1 LVAADLVW
9 LGTEAAGLAPFMLYA
24 AAAGGLVLAGVLLV
38 HGFRRRSAQVRLVET
53 LRDEIWEL
61 KERASQRDRAEAA
74 SEAKSRFLATVSH
87 EIRTPLG
94 GILGLAD
101 LLRQSELSAEQA
113 AYVEAITTSGSALAS
128 LIDEILDFSKIEAGK
143 LTLAQERFDLP
154 ALVEGVAEL
163 LAPRAQGKGLEI
175 ASSIGLDVPQWVIGD
190 AARLRQVLINLAGN
204 GVKFTATGG
213 VGISVGRDKEAGI
226 AFAVADTGPGVNPSQ
241 RSVIFEDFEQGDGS
255 TTRRHGGTGLGLAI
269 SRRIVARMGGSLA
282 LACPPG
288 GGSQFRFVIPLAR
301 AEHGRPVSPALARLN
316 LSGQT
321 ALIVAQSPFE
331 APFIG
336 ACLEA
341 AGASVVRAETL
352 IEALAVL
359 AHRLP
364 PELILVDCGIGED
377 GTRQLAET
385 ARSAGVGRSIV
396 LFSPFERRA
405 FGQATVKG
413 FDGWLVKPVRRG
425 SLLARLGHIESQ
437 PSREWT
443 AQAVALAPPGLRI
456 LLAEDNEINALIVR
470 RGLERMAA
478 EVVHARDGAAALE
491 LAEAAL
497 AGQRPAFDVIL
508 MDVRMPGLDGHE
520 AARRIRIA
528 EARGGH
534 RRVRIVALTANAF
547 EEDRQA
553 CLAAGIDEFLTKP
566 VDFNRLAQ
574 ALTAPDSVEP
584 GPQSAVGRTAMS

>member
-1 LVAADLVW
+1 LGPLLLCVAAGSLA
-9 LGTEAAGLAPFMLYA
+9 TGLA
-24 AAAGGLVLAGVLLV
+24 LLL
-38 HGFRRRSAQVRLVET
+38 GSARRRGAQAQLVEA

-61 KERASQRDRAEAA
+61 RERASQRDRAEAA

-101 LLRQSELSAEQA
+101 LLRQTELSAEQT
-113 AYVEAITTSGSALAS
+113 AYAEAIATSGSALAS

-143 LTLAQERFDLP
+143 LTLARERFDLY

-175 ASSIGLDVPQWVIGD
+175 ASSIASDVPHWVVGD
-190 AARLRQVLINLAGN
+190 PARLRQVLINLAGN
-204 GVKFTATGG
+204 GVKFTASGG
-213 VGISVGRDKEAGI
+213 VGIRVSRAPDPQLGI
-226 AFAVADTGPGVNPSQ
+226 AFAVADTGPGIAPSQ
-241 RSVIFEDFEQGDGS
+241 RSVIFEEFEQGDGS
-255 TTRRHGGTGLGLAI
+255 STRRHGGTGLGLAI
-269 SRRIVARMGGSLA
+269 SKRIVERMGGTLVLHAPST
-282 LACPPG
+282 
-288 GGSQFRFVIPLAR
+288 GGSEFRFSIPLDRSGEQDA
-301 AEHGRPVSPALARLN
+301 AALARLE
-316 LSGQT
+316 LCGET

-336 ACLEA
+336 AYLTA
-341 AGASVVRAETL
+341 AGAAVATVETL
-352 IEALAVL
+352 VEALAYL
-359 AHRLP
+359 GQRP
-364 PELILVDCGIGED
+364 PPSLVLVDCGIGEE

-385 ARSAGVGRSIV
+385 ARSAGVRRSIV

-425 SLLARLGHIESQ
+425 SLLARVGHVDHTLPVGEPAGQ
-437 PSREWT
+437 
-443 AQAVALAPPGLRI
+443 ALHQAVRGLRI

-470 RGLERMAA
+470 RALERMAA
-478 EVVHARDGAAALE
+478 EVVHARDGAAALA

-497 AGQRPAFDVIL
+497 AGRRPPFDVIL

-520 AARRIRIA
+520 TARRIRLA

-534 RRVRIVALTANAF
+534 RRGRIVALTANAF

-574 ALTAPDSVEP
+574 ALTASEAADLDPPRAD
-584 GPQSAVGRTAMS
+584 GKAAMS

>member
-1 LVAADLVW
+1 
-9 LGTEAAGLAPFMLYA
+9 M
-24 AAAGGLVLAGVLLV
+24 
-38 HGFRRRSAQVRLVET
+38 
-53 LRDEIWEL
+53 
-61 KERASQRDRAEAA
+61 
-74 SEAKSRFLATVSH
+74 
-87 EIRTPLG
+87 
-94 GILGLAD
+94 
-101 LLRQSELSAEQA
+101 
-113 AYVEAITTSGSALAS
+113 
-128 LIDEILDFSKIEAGK
+128 
-143 LTLAQERFDLP
+143 
-154 ALVEGVAEL
+154 VEGVAEL

-190 AARLRQVLINLAGN
+190 AARLRQVLINLAAN

-213 VGISVGRDKEAGI
+213 VGISVGPDKEAGI
-226 AFAVADTGPGVNPSQ
+226 AFAVADTGPGVDPSQ

-269 SRRIVARMGGSLA
+269 SRRIVARMGGSLT
-282 LACPPG
+282 LICPPG

-301 AEHGRPVSPALARLN
+301 AEHGPAAPPALSRLD
-316 LSGQT
+316 LFGQT

-331 APFIG
+331 GPFIG
-336 ACLEA
+336 AYLET
-341 AGASVVRAETL
+341 AGATVVRVETL
-352 IEALAVL
+352 NEAMAVL
-359 AHRLP
+359 ADRPP
-364 PELILVDCGIGED
+364 PELVLVDCGIGED

-385 ARSAGVGRSIV
+385 ARSTGVGRSIV

-425 SLLARLGHIESQ
+425 SLLARLGHVESQ

-443 AQAVALAPPGLRI
+443 GQAVALAPPGLRI
-456 LLAEDNEINALIVR
+456 LLAEDNAINALIVR
-470 RGLERMAA
+470 RALERMAA
-478 EVVHARDGAAALE
+478 EVVHARDGAAALD

-497 AGQRPAFDVIL
+497 AGRLPHFDVIL

-553 CLAAGIDEFLTKP
+553 CLAAGIDDFLTKP

-584 GPQSAVGRTAMS
+584 RSRSVAGRPAMS